1 MPGEP
6 VLDNPT
12 GWVAKH
18 IRQYVETEGRSGHR
32 YMGWNTLLLTTRGR
46 TSGTLRRTALIYG
59 EDGDRLIL
67 VASNG
72 GAAQHPHWYLN
83 LGADPEVDVQVMAER
98 FRATA
103 RTADADERARLWP
116 PMASINPSYDAYQRR
131 AGREIPVVI
140 LERSG

>member
-6 VLDNPT
+6 ILDNPT

-18 IRQYVETEGRSGHR
+18 IRQYVETDGRRGHQ

-59 EDGDRLIL
+59 EDADRLIL

-72 GAAQHPHWYLN
+72 GAAQHPNWYLN
-83 LGADPEVDVQVMAER
+83 LVAHPEVGVQVQADR
-98 FRATA
+98 FPATA
-103 RTADADERARLWP
+103 RTADPDERARLWP
-116 PMASINPSYDAYQRR
+116 LMAAINPAYDAYQRR
-131 AGREIPVVI
+131 ADREIPVVI
-140 LERSG
+140 LERAG